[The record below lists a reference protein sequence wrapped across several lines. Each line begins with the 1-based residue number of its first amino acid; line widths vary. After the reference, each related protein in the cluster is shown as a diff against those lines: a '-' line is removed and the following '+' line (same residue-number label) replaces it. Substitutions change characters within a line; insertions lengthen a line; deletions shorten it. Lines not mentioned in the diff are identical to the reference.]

1 MDQSKR
7 NTAWHKVLADMEK
20 AVYNVKVDNQLDGSH
35 AEIFLKQIQDDIETI
50 LNLHYQKLNTEQKF
64 AELKERYTKLKE
76 KGCKER

>member
-7 NTAWHKVLADMEK
+7 NTAWYKVLADMEK

-76 KGCKER
+76 KGVRER